1 MKKLYYGHSF
11 FGGLMLCMCI
21 FAGVGCYDLYKGNG
35 RMALAELLFAVLL
48 LIYIA
53 IVIVMRR
60 RDMKEYMSMLVQK
73 DDSSSHSA
81 VNLLPVAAAVLTVD
95 GLIMWFNDG
104 FSKIAGSESLYNTP
118 ITDIIKDIKW
128 TKVLKATDSV
138 EFAVRHNDSVY
149 NVIAKIAKTN
159 REGGEISVILYFID
173 ITRQT
178 ELERKYEDERTVVGL
193 VAVDNYDEV
202 FQKMDDSESQQASA
216 RINRIVT
223 DWVSESDGVIKR
235 LERDRYLVMFE
246 KKYLSEYIS
255 KKFDVLE
262 KVRQIGEEIRQPVSV
277 SIGVGIGE
285 SLDESEEFSRAALD
299 MAQGRGGDQAAVK
312 DETQFK
318 FYGGKTR
325 EYEKSTRVKTRAF
338 AGAFKGF
345 IKNCDKVVFMG
356 HSNADYDC
364 FGAAIG
370 LSRACRDCGKNAY
383 IVYDNSP
390 AVAPLAKQMRTMPD
404 YAKMLISCDHAREIV
419 THDTLLVILDTHR
432 PSMLPE
438 PRLLDA
444 TEKIVLID
452 HHRRSTEFL
461 PHTSLLYH
469 EPYASSTC
477 EMATEILQ
485 YIDTERT
492 ITPFEVKAL
501 YVGILMDTKNFML
514 KTGVRTFEAASYLRR
529 YGLDLVEVKKLFTM
543 DRSDYM
549 HKIRIMETLEV
560 YSSNIAIAHAQ
571 ESYPNMRVVSSLAAD
586 DMLGISGI
594 RAAFVVYEVDGEAY
608 VSARSFGDINVQ
620 LICEKLGGGGHMTV
634 AGAQMRGIGTEA
646 ALLEVKAAI
655 SEYID
660 ETKNDK

>member
-11 FGGLMLCMCI
+11 FGGLMLCMFI

-149 NVIAKIAKTN
+149 KVIAKIAKTN

-277 SIGVGIGE
+277 SIGVGIGA

-477 EMATEILQ
+477 EMSTEILQ

-501 YVGILMDTKNFML
+501 
-514 KTGVRTFEAASYLRR
+514 
-529 YGLDLVEVKKLFTM
+529 
-543 DRSDYM
+543 
-549 HKIRIMETLEV
+549 
-560 YSSNIAIAHAQ
+560 
-571 ESYPNMRVVSSLAAD
+571 
-586 DMLGISGI
+586 
-594 RAAFVVYEVDGEAY
+594 
-608 VSARSFGDINVQ
+608 
-620 LICEKLGGGGHMTV
+620 
-634 AGAQMRGIGTEA
+634 
-646 ALLEVKAAI
+646 
-655 SEYID
+655 
-660 ETKNDK
+660 

>member
-11 FGGLMLCMCI
+11 FGGLMLCMFI

-149 NVIAKIAKTN
+149 KVIAKIARTN

-277 SIGVGIGE
+277 SIGVGIGA

-404 YAKMLISCDHAREIV
+404 YVKMLISCDHAREIV

-477 EMATEILQ
+477 EMSTEILQ

-543 DRSDYM
+543 DRGDYM

-634 AGAQMRGIGTEA
+634 AGAQMRGIGMEA

>member
-277 SIGVGIGE
+277 SIGVGIGA

-571 ESYPNMRVVSSLAAD
+571 EIYPNMRVVSSLAAD

>member
-1 MKKLYYGHSF
+1 MKKLYNGHSF

-21 FAGVGCYDLYKGNG
+21 FAGAGCYDLYTHNG
-35 RMALAELLFAVLL
+35 RMALAELIFAAIL

-53 IVIVMRR
+53 VVVVMRR
-60 RDMKEYMSMLVQK
+60 RDMKAYMSMLVRQ

-81 VNLLPVAAAVLTVD
+81 VNLLPVAAVVLSVD

-104 FSKIAGSESLYNTP
+104 FAQIVGSESLYNVP
-118 ITDIIKDIKW
+118 ITEVIKDIKW

-138 EFAVRHNDSVY
+138 EFSVNHEGRVY
-149 NVIAKIAKTN
+149 NVIARIAGTGSESN
-159 REGGEISVILYFID
+159 VSVVLYFSD
-173 ITRQT
+173 ITDMR
-178 ELERKYEDERTVVGL
+178 ELEKKYEDERTVVGI
-193 VAVDNYDEV
+193 VAVDNYEEL

-216 RINRIVT
+216 KINRTIT
-223 DWVSESDGVIKR
+223 EWVGEYGGVIKR
-235 LERDRYLVMFE
+235 LERDRYLIMFE
-246 KKYLSEYIS
+246 NKYLAEYVTR
-255 KKFDVLE
+255 KFDVLE
-262 KVRQIGEEIRQPVSV
+262 KVRRIGEEIRQPVSV
-277 SIGVGIGE
+277 SIGVGIGQ

-390 AVAPLAKQMRTMPD
+390 AVAALAKQMRAMPD
-404 YAKMLISCDHAREIV
+404 YAKMLVSCDHAREIA
-419 THDTLLVILDTHR
+419 TKDTLLVILDTHR

-529 YGLDLVEVKKLFTM
+529 YGLDLVEVKKLFTTE
-543 DRSDYM
+543 RADYM
-549 HKIRIMETLEV
+549 HKVSIMETLEV
-560 YSSNIAIAHAQ
+560 YSSDIAIAYAR

-586 DMLGISGI
+586 DMLGISGV
-594 RAAFVVYEVDGEAY
+594 RAAFVVYEYDGEAY
-608 VSARSFGDINVQ
+608 VSARSLGDVNVQ

-634 AGAQMRGIGTEA
+634 AGAQMRGINTEA

-660 ETKNDK
+660 ENKSDK

>member
-21 FAGVGCYDLYKGNG
+21 FAGVGCYDLYNGNG

-149 NVIAKIAKTN
+149 KVIAKIAKTN

-277 SIGVGIGE
+277 SIGVGIGA

-571 ESYPNMRVVSSLAAD
+571 EIYPNMRVVSSLAAD

>member
-543 DRSDYM
+543 DRGDYM

>member
-21 FAGVGCYDLYKGNG
+21 FAGVGCYDLYNGNG

-81 VNLLPVAAAVLTVD
+81 VNLLPAAAAVLTVD

-149 NVIAKIAKTN
+149 KVIAKIAKTN

-277 SIGVGIGE
+277 SIGVGIGA

-571 ESYPNMRVVSSLAAD
+571 EIYPNMRVVSSLAAD

>member
-21 FAGVGCYDLYKGNG
+21 FAGVGCYDLYNGNG

-149 NVIAKIAKTN
+149 KVIAKIAKTN

-277 SIGVGIGE
+277 SIGVGIGA

-543 DRSDYM
+543 DRGDYM

-571 ESYPNMRVVSSLAAD
+571 EIYPNMRVVSSLAAD

>member
-21 FAGVGCYDLYKGNG
+21 FAGVGCYDLYNGNG

-149 NVIAKIAKTN
+149 KVIAKIAKTN

-277 SIGVGIGE
+277 SIGVGIGA

-571 ESYPNMRVVSSLAAD
+571 EIYPNMRVVSSLAAD

-655 SEYID
+655 SEYLD

>member
-178 ELERKYEDERTVVGL
+178 ELEQKYEDERTVVGL

-277 SIGVGIGE
+277 SIGVGIGA

-404 YAKMLISCDHAREIV
+404 YAKMLISCDHAREII

>member
-21 FAGVGCYDLYKGNG
+21 FAGVGCYDLYNGNG

-149 NVIAKIAKTN
+149 KVIAKIAKTN

-178 ELERKYEDERTVVGL
+178 ELEQKYEDERTVVGL

-277 SIGVGIGE
+277 SIGVGIGA

-543 DRSDYM
+543 DRGDYM

>member
-149 NVIAKIAKTN
+149 KVIAKIAKTN

-277 SIGVGIGE
+277 SIGVGIGA

-477 EMATEILQ
+477 EMSTEILQ

-543 DRSDYM
+543 DRGDYM

>member
-21 FAGVGCYDLYKGNG
+21 FAGVGCYDLYNGNG

-149 NVIAKIAKTN
+149 KVIAKIAKTN

-277 SIGVGIGE
+277 SIGVGIGA

-469 EPYASSTC
+469 EPYASSAC

-543 DRSDYM
+543 DRGDYM

-571 ESYPNMRVVSSLAAD
+571 EIYPNMRVVSSLAAD

>member
-21 FAGVGCYDLYKGNG
+21 FAGVGCYDLYNGNG

-149 NVIAKIAKTN
+149 KVIAKIAKTN

-246 KKYLSEYIS
+246 KIYLSEYIS

-277 SIGVGIGE
+277 SIGVGIGA

-571 ESYPNMRVVSSLAAD
+571 EIYPNMRVVSSLAAD

>member
-21 FAGVGCYDLYKGNG
+21 FAGVGCYDLYNGNG

-149 NVIAKIAKTN
+149 KVIAKIAKTN

-178 ELERKYEDERTVVGL
+178 ELEQKYEDERTVVGL

-277 SIGVGIGE
+277 SIGVGIGA

-543 DRSDYM
+543 DRGDYM

-571 ESYPNMRVVSSLAAD
+571 EIYPNMRVVSSLAAD